1 MKFRAW
7 ISAFRLRTLP
17 LALSTIGMG
26 TFLAI
31 EQGVFSLNVFI
42 WAITTTVF
50 LQVLSN
56 LANDYGDSIN
66 GADSIHRIGPE
77 RAVQSGVITI
87 AEMRRGIVVLA
98 ILSLVSGIALLYV
111 ALGIQSLDFYIFLA
125 LGLLSIIAAYTY
137 TAGKRPY
144 GYAGFGDIMVL
155 IFFGVL
161 GVGGSFYL
169 YSHELDYTML
179 LPSLAMGLLATGVL
193 NINNIR
199 DERSDKLAGKQTI
212 PVRFGHSAAI
222 KYHWALLV
230 LCILLSAVYLGL
242 HEFSYSYLLWLAGLP
257 LIFVNGIQISRIK
270 QEKLLDP
277 YLKQLAIT
285 TFVYMIFFG
294 LALII

>member
-1 MKFRAW
+1 MKFSAW

-26 TFLAI
+26 TFLAL
-31 EQGVFSLNVFI
+31 EQGVFNFSVFF
-42 WAITTTVF
+42 WATITTVF

-56 LANDYGDSIN
+56 LANDYGDSVN
-66 GADSIHRIGPE
+66 GADSVHRIGPE
-77 RAVQSGVITI
+77 RAVQSGVISI
-87 AEMRRGIVVLA
+87 AEMRVGIIVFAV
-98 ILSLVSGIALLYV
+98 LSLFSGIALLYV
-111 ALGIQSLDFYIFLA
+111 AVGIQSADFYLFLG
-125 LGLLSIIAAYTY
+125 LGLLSILAAYTY

-169 YSHELDYTML
+169 YSRELDFTML
-179 LPSLAMGLLATGVL
+179 LPSLALGLLATGVL

-199 DERSDKLAGKQTI
+199 DEQSDKLAGKQTI
-212 PVRFGHSAAI
+212 PVRFGHKAAI

-230 LCILLSAVYLGL
+230 LSVLLSAIYIAL
-242 HEFSYSYLLWLAGLP
+242 HEFNYTYLLWLVGLP
-257 LIFVNGIQISRIK
+257 LIIYNGIQISRIK
-270 QEKLLDP
+270 EGKLLDP
-277 YLKQLAIT
+277 YLKQLAIA